1 MAKLLVKFYE
11 DCGRM
16 GSVDGIFT
24 TTREE
29 LDSIIGKEIYFG
41 EILGKHSEI
50 IVSIEESNFEIKSE
64 DQDFIN
70 KLEDIFGA
78 GTVSGY
84 NPFDHWEQGQ

>member
-1 MAKLLVKFYE
+1 MPRLILVNTDTK
-11 DCGRM
+11 DIKM
-16 GSVDGIFT
+16 NM
-24 TTREE
+24 
-29 LDSIIGKEIYFG
+29 
-41 EILGKHSEI
+41 I

-84 NPFDHWEQGQ
+84 NPFDYWEQGQ